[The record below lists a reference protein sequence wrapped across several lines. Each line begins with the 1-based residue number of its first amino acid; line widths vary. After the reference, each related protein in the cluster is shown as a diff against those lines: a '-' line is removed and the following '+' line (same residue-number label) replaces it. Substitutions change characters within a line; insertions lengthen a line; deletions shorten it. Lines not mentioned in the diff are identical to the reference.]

1 MYLSREE
8 VELEYYDKLARF
20 ERWHRIR
27 RTFEEA
33 KCELL
38 RDYRKCPGCYRT
50 EEYCAECHEEQGF
63 LNGVMSK
70 VKEILEGP
78 VHAGLG
84 RYTMEKPVRPN
95 HLP

>member
-1 MYLSREE
+1 MYSSRED
-8 VELEYYDKLARF
+8 VEQEYYDKLASF

-27 RTFEEA
+27 RTFEAA
-33 KCELL
+33 KNELL
-38 RDYRKCPGCYRT
+38 RDYRKCPVCYRT

-70 VKEILEGP
+70 VKETLEGP
-78 VHAGLG
+78 VQAGLE
-84 RYTMEKPVRPN
+84 RYTRDKPVRPP